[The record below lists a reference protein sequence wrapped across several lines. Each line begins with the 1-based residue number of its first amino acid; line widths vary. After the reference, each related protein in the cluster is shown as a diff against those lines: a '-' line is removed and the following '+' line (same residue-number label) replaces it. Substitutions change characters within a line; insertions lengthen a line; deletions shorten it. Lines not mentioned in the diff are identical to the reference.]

1 MATRVQIERKLAQ
14 DFVGVLIPVVD
25 QRREIALGIKT
36 KGTFIISIFEGD
48 LAPPNG
54 PLWKSRYILCVYH
67 VVVRSTTASAALQ
80 PAENRAGR
88 HHRHRYI
95 LCDITKS
102 GADDGDRHPVS
113 HHVRGRS
120 RRRCE

>member
-54 PLWKSRYILCVYH
+54 PLWKSRYICVY
-67 VVVRSTTASAALQ
+67 
-80 PAENRAGR
+80 
-88 HHRHRYI
+88 
-95 LCDITKS
+95 IT
-102 GADDGDRHPVS
+102 
-113 HHVRGRS
+113 
-120 RRRCE
+120 